1 MHLFNKKN
9 ILCIGLINIT
19 LLASF
24 DLKACESQC
33 LLNGDEFLRLLPVDF
48 CILMQKFNG
57 LINENYKNV
66 LILGGDPGTGK
77 STLAREFAKQT
88 ESLPIIVR
96 TSNVFSSGIMGS
108 GSKAVNEAFD
118 QAQTHINKTNQK
130 VVIVFEEID
139 AIAAPMRD
147 TSDGNAKRAYQTFNV
162 LVDEHKENK
171 KLFIIGTTNRFEL
184 CAKEFKD
191 RCEYIHIDPFS
202 RGAFYL
208 AFKAML
214 MSRPLSKIE
223 RTIDDFSKKAV
234 VWRQLAILFDEILLA
249 LDDTSIDAT
258 KIDELIHKSRQLTK
272 LPNDQNATSDFNQ
285 IIDDLEAYYI
295 RSEYRDKKS
304 ERHELRKR
312 IDYLKRQ
319 YSATSA
325 DLEKILRTIIFKI
338 RGIDYKKKDKEDESI
353 RIIDQEIANLSE
365 FIQHETSA
373 ALAKY
378 AKALLVE
385 LRILRHHYDLYFDE
399 AKIATLLTG
408 YDDRSARFFPSL
420 FLRLDHCLEEY
431 GLTDQAIIVTRSI
444 LNQSDNGRKKAENS
458 SKLEDSSAES
468 GLFKNSFNNF
478 KYREACLIVLTG
490 AVSNI
495 GKVPWP
501 LVGRKTWSLLSN
513 STLPLTVMG
522 DHFADIVV
530 TIISF
535 FEKNTDYLTPENRAL
550 FNFYKRKEV
559 FLDKMASLQSD
570 ENHKMHMEVLKKDT
584 ERITQETK
592 RIREEAEQ
600 REQRMIKELSEAEKV
615 RLEHKKMLIALKK
628 KLAARIGDKAS

>member
-1 MHLFNKKN
+1 MRLFIKKN
-9 ILCIGLINIT
+9 ILRIGLINIT
-19 LLASF
+19 LLVSSG
-24 DLKACESQC
+24 LKACESQC
-33 LLNGDEFLRLLPVDF
+33 LLKGDDFVRLLPIDF
-48 CILMQKFNG
+48 CILMQRFNG
-57 LINENYKNV
+57 LINEDYKNV

-88 ESLPIIVR
+88 ESLSIIVS

-118 QAQTHINKTNQK
+118 QAQTHINNTHQK
-130 VVIVFEEID
+130 VVIIFEEID

-147 TSDGNAKRAYQTFNV
+147 TSDGNAKRAYQTSNV

-191 RCEYIHIDPFS
+191 RCEYIHIDPLS
-202 RGAFYL
+202 RGEVYL

-214 MSRPLSKIE
+214 MNWPLGKIE
-223 RTIDDFSKKAV
+223 RAAIVFGKEAAS
-234 VWRQLAILFDEILLA
+234 WRQLVTLSDDVIAA
-249 LDDTSIDAT
+249 LDATDIDTI
-258 KIDELIHKSRQLTK
+258 KIDGFIHEGRSILKTLDDEKALAGFEQVI
-272 LPNDQNATSDFNQ
+272 N
-285 IIDDLEAYYI
+285 DLEAYYLNNDF
-295 RSEYRDKKS
+295 RDKKHKLS
-304 ERHELRKR
+304 EFKKQNERLRR
-312 IDYLKRQ
+312 EYA
-319 YSATSA
+319 ATSV
-325 DLEKILRTIIFKI
+325 DFEKILNHMVFKI
-338 RGIDYKKKDKEDESI
+338 KGINQKKKDDESI
-353 RIIDQEIANLSE
+353 KIIDQEIANLSE
-365 FIQHETSA
+365 FLRHETSIF
-373 ALAKY
+373 LAGCAKISRTDLHILRQY
-378 AKALLVE
+378 YDLCFDDAKIKALLAGHE
-385 LRILRHHYDLYFDE
+385 D
-399 AKIATLLTG
+399 K
-408 YDDRSARFFPSL
+408 SMRFFDSL
-420 FLRLDHCLEEY
+420 FSTLDY
-431 GLTDQAIIVTRSI
+431 YMAQSDLTDQAIMTIRSI
-444 LNQSDNGRKKAENS
+444 MEQSDNGIKKAESS
-458 SKLEDSSAES
+458 SKLEDSPVES
-468 GLFKNSFNNF
+468 GLFKNPFNNF

-592 RIREEAEQ
+592 RIREETEQ